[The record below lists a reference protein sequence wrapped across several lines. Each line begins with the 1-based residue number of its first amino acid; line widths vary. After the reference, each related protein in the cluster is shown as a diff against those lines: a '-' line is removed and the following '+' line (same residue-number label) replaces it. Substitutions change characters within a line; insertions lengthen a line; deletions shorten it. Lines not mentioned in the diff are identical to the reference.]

1 MATGTQVLSMLIPT
15 GGWAIFGDDFDSIY
29 YDEGVKPLTKK
40 QFEDG
45 FAQHDAW
52 KVEQESV
59 KATAKAV
66 AQGKLAALG
75 LTVED
80 LQALGL

>member
-1 MATGTQVLSMLIPT
+1 MAKPNEVLQMLCPNVEYVLRGEKYTDINWVN
-15 GGWAIFGDDFDSIY
+15 GEAAITEAEF
-29 YDEGVKPLTKK
+29 KA
-40 QFEDG
+40 G
-45 FAQHDAW
+45 FAKYDAW
-52 KVEQESV
+52 KTNQNAE
-59 KATAKAV
+59 KAEAKEA